1 MFEDQE
7 NITATVW
14 NPWIIDLA
22 SLGINKSNVTT
33 LTIGFER
40 TGTTGGT
47 GTVLI
52 DDIRLY
58 KTPPPLVDPVDPGTD
73 NLVHSYTFDDGT
85 ANDSVGNANGTLEGD
100 ATVSGGSL
108 VLDGIDDWMSMPGS
122 VIALNTY
129 SELSIEC
136 RFKSVAGGNTG
147 NHMLAAFREEGT
159 GANSTYGYKYLF
171 ITSASSG
178 NLSRAV
184 IQTRS
189 MDSSPWGKETSVS
202 AATEHDDGLMHHF
215 VCTVDADYITF
226 YIEGE
231 LIGSAELAEGN
242 EIAGIGQDAAYL
254 GKGVYPVDPEWAGS
268 VDRFSIY
275 NKALSDAEVLYLAI
289 H

>member
-1 MFEDQE
+1 
-7 NITATVW
+7 
-14 NPWIIDLA
+14 
-22 SLGINKSNVTT
+22 
-33 LTIGFER
+33 
-40 TGTTGGT
+40 
-47 GTVLI
+47 
-52 DDIRLY
+52 
-58 KTPPPLVDPVDPGTD
+58 
-73 NLVHSYTFDDGT
+73 
-85 ANDSVGNANGTLEGD
+85 
-100 ATVSGGSL
+100 
-108 VLDGIDDWMSMPGS
+108 
-122 VIALNTY
+122 
-129 SELSIEC
+129 
-136 RFKSVAGGNTG
+136 
-147 NHMLAAFREEGT
+147 MLAAFREEGT

-202 AATEHDDGLMHHF
+202 AATEHDDGLVHHF

-226 YIEGE
+226 YIDGE